1 MRMKQSKVIFAGGK
15 GFASALVSKRRGF
28 DIRRAGGCGR
38 SARRI
43 LRKRKRLKTQKSQTL
58 YNMGLRCYVV
68 LNPEMFRGQFIKNL
82 KERRTTMTSKIPETG
97 NTQSQQNER
106 RNVMKTTVWNQEIGD
121 HTAQL
126 LFETESYL
134 VDFNRK
140 REDWFVWK
148 SGIRAPCYC
157 NCRYL
162 NRSYLAYEAC
172 TAYIETIFVSSSR
185 KRRSLSAS
193 LRLVCRG
200 RRESPRG

>member
-1 MRMKQSKVIFAGGK
+1 
-15 GFASALVSKRRGF
+15 
-28 DIRRAGGCGR
+28 
-38 SARRI
+38 
-43 LRKRKRLKTQKSQTL
+43 
-58 YNMGLRCYVV
+58 
-68 LNPEMFRGQFIKNL
+68 
-82 KERRTTMTSKIPETG
+82 
-97 NTQSQQNER
+97 
-106 RNVMKTTVWNQEIGD
+106 MKTTVWNQEIGD

-172 TAYIETIFVSSSR
+172 TAYIETIIRLKFPETQIVVGLASAGVS
-185 KRRSLSAS
+185 
-193 LRLVCRG
+193 
-200 RRESPRG
+200 